1 MAYTKPGLTNISQT
15 GVGIPPSQTSFLGAT
30 VVDFDASVG
39 WNGSGGS
46 LKVRLVEDDQ
56 FCRLIDPNYLEG
68 YAPPDGIGQEED
80 LPKALYDPPVGSPQ
94 TYIPWGPETT
104 IQGDN
109 PATDDYGLRLI
120 DKELKRRGLPTRKG
134 EDLYTR
140 GDMFWPHE
148 MGCPVYFNFEDWKFN
163 GILKSAERSMDSSGE
178 LFSVTV
184 DSPANILKGTMVILG
199 DFMGMT
205 APFPTLQGSVCDSAG
220 YFNIINAFGYYEND
234 KYGGIF
240 GGSGRNEAGMQWHD
254 PYRNHPTA
262 GPVSGGGGILTALE
276 DLINN
281 YIPYRF
287 NKGDSGLGGPL
298 YFNSHPNAQ
307 GCGMGAAGF
316 PVPNTPCGYRYRV
329 DLSQL
334 SIYNLGV
341 PRYFRI
347 SQNVMSLMAIIEEVC
362 SIGSSDFFISL
373 EAPTQNH
380 YDDGFFGTIK
390 VNVIK
395 RHALASGLD
404 LQKAVLLQEAD
415 SSDNTLISS
424 TLGSTLTDTN
434 LGKMYIGGPSS
445 RMVGADE
452 TTWNSCGNFES
463 NPGDMD
469 EARIGHPGICSKPT
483 CGINIWPQFGFWKRQ
498 APALMVSTKQLLNQT
513 TGVKFYPTYVGG
525 APAGQPML
533 AGNQIPDAPSVDP
546 LSNFNALDPS
556 RDFGV
561 NGPIHD
567 IPVDMKDLS
576 WPDIFVGRPFDS
588 TGAQLPVNGVHLAS
602 ITELR
607 ICEAAES
614 PAEWLTYLN
623 LFNVE
628 TVVNLDLRTRQSA
641 NAFLDGD
648 LSVTGIFRGISQNP
662 LDNINTAGNAVSA
675 HAITGTMKEFLES
688 QKNIGEWFGKM
699 KETASEYGTQFLVA
713 IPFAPISLDHYLKV
727 ECLDEPSAWGGT
739 CSPSMNITES
749 WKNVSSA
756 WVELDNNWIPKQG
769 VHYDEAGK
777 LKCVVQFPAEGL
789 TGALPTGFTNN
800 TLECPPSETTF
811 ENGFR
816 FGLPKIFTRGSIE
829 KSDTVSAIGPATN
842 PQVIPTCET
851 TQFIAGI
858 PYVTVKCGRVKYH
871 NPLAGVISGPA
882 MHALNMRGNITA
894 DTVNPGTVAS
904 TGMRITAGGLPSV
917 PGGIMTSIEAEAQK
931 HGLNGTGALMFA
943 ILGINMESRFATGVG
958 AAMHHGAIAGSVL
971 KPENILIP
979 QLSTRF
985 RWGPWSAGYSYGSA
999 EVEIDDTLSPENFG
1013 GMDRLNNVALSLAW
1027 YTSVFNMNHEE
1038 SGEVSLAAVPSSNL
1052 GETFPGGGPYITDI
1066 STKVGTGGVTTTYQ
1080 FKTWEVKFGALAK
1093 YTEQRIATITNN
1105 MSKARSDIGALSR
1118 KAAEEQLGLGAAN
1131 PRILLG
1137 IEMKEFFDK
1146 KATGGNSPH
1155 PMIIGESYRELE
1167 GYEATAGGEVGEPLY
1182 FDKDYS
1188 NVVTESIDESLFDL
1202 ARGWSYKAGASLDA
1216 FFRPFSTNYT
1226 HQAYKASAPPRDGE
1240 LYEPYPNF
1248 EEPTGPSP
1256 NLYDLNPFPGTLDLI
1271 AEQDTENSSDVQLM
1285 VGKSATYRDG
1295 SLSDPYWDLPTEMN
1309 PRKRRRGCQE
1319 VECGDDLE
1327 DHTSIIGPAGEA
1339 MEWYRT
1345 LGLRGPLVVV
1355 GWGYDT
1361 NDKPVPADPADSNA
1375 FLKNHRKRQDK
1386 WKAGPVDLRWD
1397 DERKVWAAGGGGG
1410 AADIWL
1416 SQAVS
1421 PVGAVNGPLVGLGG
1435 NTYTSLSC
1443 GGYKVYCTS
1452 CSHDAVAMF
1461 KAGEEPFYEDRAIS
1475 QCPIRKNHAI
1485 EIILEEP
1492 RSYRP
1497 LPPPGGCEVIN
1508 TVGGWLGQPI
1518 PAGTYLY
1525 TLNTGRIGTKN
1536 GEEYPI
1542 HWILQ
1547 AQFCQTNLIT
1557 SVGCNTTTQGGINI
1571 ATCTRDIWFEGTST
1585 EENCMQPS
1593 FQCP

>member
-1 MAYTKPGLTNISQT
+1 MAYTKPGLTTVSQT
-15 GVGIPPSQTSFLGAT
+15 GVGTPPSQTSFLGAT
-30 VVDFDASVG
+30 VVDFDASIG

-68 YAPPDGIGQEED
+68 YAPPDGIGREED
-80 LPKALYDPPVGSPQ
+80 LPKALYDPPVGTPM

-104 IQGDN
+104 IDGDN
-109 PATDDYGLRLI
+109 PAADDYGLRLI
-120 DKELKRRGLPTRKG
+120 DRELKRRGLPTRKG

-140 GDMFWPHE
+140 GDMFWPST
-148 MGCPVYFNFEDWKFN
+148 MGSPVYFNFEGWKFN
-163 GILKSAERSMDSSGE
+163 GILKSAERSMSSSGE
-178 LFSVTV
+178 IFNVTV
-184 DSPANILKGTMVILG
+184 DSPANILKGTQVILG

-205 APFPTLQGSVCDSAG
+205 APFPALQGSVCDSAG

-234 KYGGIF
+234 KYDGNF
-240 GGSGRNEAGMQWHD
+240 GESGRNEAGMQWHD
-254 PYRNHPTA
+254 PYRHHPTA

-281 YIPYRF
+281 YKPYAV
-287 NKGDSGLGGPL
+287 NKGDNGLGGPL
-298 YFNSHPNAQ
+298 YFNAHPNAQ
-307 GCGMGAAGF
+307 GCGRDAAGV
-316 PVPNTPCGYRYRV
+316 PVGGSPCGYRYRV

-362 SIGSSDFFISL
+362 NIGSSDFFISL
-373 EAPTQNH
+373 EAPTQQH

-390 VNVIK
+390 VNIIK
-395 RHALASGLD
+395 RHSVASTLD
-404 LQKAVLLQEAD
+404 LQKTILTKEED
-415 SSDNTLISS
+415 SSDDTLISS

-445 RMVGADE
+445 RVVGADE
-452 TTWNSCGNFES
+452 TNINTCGTIDT

-469 EARIGHPGICSKPT
+469 ELRIGHPGICKSVT
-483 CGINIWPQFGFWKRQ
+483 CGINIWPQFGFWKRE
-498 APALMVSTKQLLNQT
+498 APALLQSTKEVINQT
-513 TGVKFYPTYVGG
+513 TGIKYYPHFVGG
-525 APAGQPML
+525 AAAGQPTL
-533 AGNQIPDAPSVDP
+533 AGNQIPDAPSTDP

-567 IPVDMKDLS
+567 IPVDMKDIQ
-576 WPDIFVGRPFDS
+576 WPDTFIGRPFDS
-588 TGAQLPVNGVHLAS
+588 SGRQLQVDGIHLAS

-607 ICEAAES
+607 LVAAAES
-614 PAEWLTYLN
+614 PAEWISYLS

-628 TVVNLDLRTRQSA
+628 TVVNLELQSRQSA

-648 LSVTGIFRGISQNP
+648 LSITGIFRGISQNP
-662 LDNINTAGNAVSA
+662 MDNINTAGRAVSS
-675 HAITGTMKEFLES
+675 HEITGMMKEFLEE
-688 QKNIGEWFGKM
+688 QKHIGEWFGKM
-699 KETASEYGTQFLVA
+699 KSVAEEYGTQFLTA
-713 IPFAPISLDHYLKV
+713 IPFVPVSLDHYLKV

-749 WKNVSSA
+749 WKNVASA
-756 WVELDNNWIPKQG
+756 WVELDNHWVPKNG
-769 VHYDEAGK
+769 IHYDESGK

-789 TGALPTGFTNN
+789 TGALPTGSANDSQ
-800 TLECPPSETTF
+800 ECPVGETSL
-811 ENGFR
+811 EDGFR
-816 FGLPKIFTRGSIE
+816 FGLPKIFTRGNIE
-829 KSDTVSAIGPATN
+829 KSDTVSATGPATN
-842 PQVIPTCET
+842 PQAIPTCET

-858 PYVTVKCGRVKYH
+858 PYVTVKCGRVKYE

-894 DTVNPGTVAS
+894 DTANPGSYADV
-904 TGMRITAGGLPSV
+904 GMRSAGGGLQ
-917 PGGIMTSIEAEAQK
+917 GITTTIQAEAEK
-931 HGLNGTGALMFA
+931 HNINGTGALMFA

-958 AAMHHGAIAGSVL
+958 AAMHHGAMAGSCL

-985 RWGPWSAGYSYGSA
+985 RWGPWAAGYSYGSA
-999 EVEIDDTLSPENFG
+999 EVEVDDTLSPENFG
-1013 GMDRLNNVALSLAW
+1013 GMARLDNVALSLAW

-1038 SGEVSLAAVPSSNL
+1038 SGELSLAAAPSSNL

-1066 STKVGTGGVTTTYQ
+1066 SVKVGTGGVQTTYQ

-1105 MSKARSDIGALSR
+1105 LSKARSQIGSLNQ
-1118 KAAEEQLGLGAAN
+1118 KAAEEQLGLSAAN
-1131 PRILLG
+1131 PRILMSRE
-1137 IEMKEFFDK
+1137 IRQWFNK
-1146 KATGGNSPH
+1146 KSTGGNSPH

-1167 GYEATAGGEVGEPLY
+1167 GYDAISKDQVGDALY
-1182 FDKDYS
+1182 FDKYYS
-1188 NVVTESIDESLFDL
+1188 NVVTESVDESLFDL
-1202 ARGWSYKAGASLDA
+1202 ARGWSYKAGASMDA
-1216 FFRPFSTNYT
+1216 FFRPFSTNFN

-1248 EEPTGPSP
+1248 EVPTGPSP
-1256 NLYDLNPFPGTLDLI
+1256 NLYDLNPFPGALDLI
-1271 AEQDTENSSDVQLM
+1271 YEQDEENSSDIQLM
-1285 VGKSATYRDG
+1285 VGKSATNLDG
-1295 SLSDPYWDLPTEMN
+1295 SIAGPYWDLPTEMN

-1319 VECGDDLE
+1319 VYECGPDVE
-1327 DHTSIIGPAGEA
+1327 DHTSVIGSAGEA

-1361 NDKPVPADPADSNA
+1361 NDKPVPADPANSNA

-1410 AADIWL
+1410 SSDIWL

-1435 NTYTSLSC
+1435 NTYSNLAC
-1443 GGYKVYCTS
+1443 GGWIAYCTS

-1461 KAGEEPFYEDRAIS
+1461 KAAEEPFYEDRNIS

-1492 RSYRP
+1492 RSYIARP
-1497 LPPPGGCEVIN
+1497 DGSCDVIN
-1508 TVGGWLGQPI
+1508 TDGGWLGQPI

-1525 TLNTGRIGTKN
+1525 TLNTGRVAVKN
-1536 GEEYPI
+1536 GESYPV

-1571 ATCTRDIWFEGTST
+1571 ATCTRDIWFEGTAT
-1585 EENCMQPS
+1585 EESCMQPS
-1593 FQCP
+1593 SQCP